1 MNINMG
7 FNKGPSSKKE
17 AAKIE
22 QKKIDAYTAV
32 ANHASYEAK
41 QEQVAAPFGQ
51 GFKTGAHRDK
61 KKEFKRGD
69 VKHKGK
75 GWD

>member
-1 MNINMG
+1 MKFTIE
-7 FNKGPSSKKE
+7 KKSVSKKN
-17 AAKIE
+17 ALKIE
-22 QKKIDAYTAV
+22 NQKNNYVAV
-32 ANHASYEAK
+32 SNHAGYGVK
-41 QEQVAAPFGQ
+41 QEVIAAPFGKA
-51 GFKTGAHRDK
+51 FKTGAYIDK